1 MPDYTA
7 EAAAEKSDMTNND
20 ATDRTYRC
28 VVGHEIPSERIEEL
42 TEVASLDAGASVRLC
57 REHGAPIAV
66 SILHRGLPADDRDG
80 S

>member
-1 MPDYTA
+1 
-7 EAAAEKSDMTNND
+7 MTD
-20 ATDRTYRC
+20 KVSTDLTYRC
-28 VVGHEIPSERIEEL
+28 VVGHEIPSDLLEEL

-66 SILHRGLPADDRDG
+66 TVLRSSLMPDKHED